1 VARLTAN
8 DTWQAGGES
17 SRPKYCGDD
26 MIHVARESIGPSR
39 RSLPRESAVRDG
51 IVWVTFDDLGEDAE
65 VLAIPMVG
73 IIPSGTA
80 VTAWRDDRPAV
91 IPALQPVK
99 ARSPRLVA
107 KMSARIAFTVVALSC
122 LAQMQG
128 NEVPAKVGNDP
139 EGIHQLRIGLR
150 RFRALV
156 AAFSDMLSVECQ
168 KILAR
173 ELRWLQ
179 QELTAV
185 RDWDVFVTTTLI
197 PIEKRVPELQSA
209 VAAARKLRTMA
220 QERARAALDS
230 PRYAGL
236 LLRCHIWLATGG
248 WATSDALRLDKSVGR
263 FAAASLQRRDRH
275 LRKFGG
281 KRADLPDLELH
292 SLRMIAKKQRYLCD
306 FVGGLY
312 PRKTTTRYMSAL
324 AKLQDCL
331 GERND
336 ARVARRLTAELEAYM
351 IDVQS
356 DAISTVARSVGIVLG
371 WQATLHGKHSD
382 DVSYLWKEFRA
393 CKSFWSHAVS

>member
-1 VARLTAN
+1 
-8 DTWQAGGES
+8 
-17 SRPKYCGDD
+17 
-26 MIHVARESIGPSR
+26 MIHIARESIEPSSG
-39 RSLPRESAVRDG
+39 SLPRESAVPEG
-51 IVWVTFDDLGEDAE
+51 MVWVTFNDHGEDVE

-73 IIPSGTA
+73 IIPSGTV

-99 ARSPRLVA
+99 AGSPRLLP
-107 KMSARIAFTVVALSC
+107 KMSARIAFTIVALSC
-122 LAQMQG
+122 LAQIQG

-156 AAFSDMLSVECQ
+156 AAFGDILSVECQ
-168 KILAR
+168 KLLAQ

-185 RDWDVFVTTTLI
+185 RDWDVFVTKTLI

-209 VAAARKLRTMA
+209 IVAAGKLRTMA
-220 QERARAALDS
+220 QARARAALDS
-230 PRYAGL
+230 PRYAAL

-248 WATSDALRLDKSVGR
+248 WAASDARKLDKPVGR
-263 FAAASLQRRDRH
+263 FSAAILRRRDRH

-281 KRADLPDLELH
+281 KRADLPDMELH
-292 SLRMIAKKQRYLCD
+292 RLRMIAKKQRYLCD
-306 FVGGLY
+306 FVGALY
-312 PRKTTTRYMSAL
+312 PRKTTTRYVTAL
-324 AKLQDCL
+324 AKLQVCL
-331 GERND
+331 GQRND

-371 WQATLHGKHSD
+371 WQATLQSKHSD
-382 DVSYLWKEFRA
+382 DVSYLWKDFRD